1 MTAGLPGTGIGGM
14 FYLVSA
20 LAMPL
25 REAYRRA
32 RGCAA
37 SGTWRLVA
45 GQTAIAGGI
54 LGGVWATGWL
64 LGVALR
70 TAHPVVALPPGAH
83 PGNVLRTVTFALS
96 LGTLAAVL
104 LGVELLRLWVHGPAD
119 RGAAIEPYEERR
131 VVAAGGA
138 RGGRVGRILVLVLAA
153 MVVPTR
159 AAVAQ
164 SGSPVAAHLARADS
178 AFAEGDAA
186 AAAQEYAVVL
196 AADPE
201 NSHATYRLAQLRR
214 HDPAVALRLLRRYV
228 ALEPS
233 DPWGYMAVGDVLA
246 RTRRYEE
253 ALRWYDDA
261 LRLAP
266 GERDAVV
273 GRARILVRARR
284 TGAAIAA
291 YERWLAAHPV
301 DAEAGRELAAAR
313 VAAAPAVT
321 PLVSG
326 SHDSDGNTTLR
337 LGGAAELAAPGPTRV
352 AVAASR
358 EQVRDGVTATGL
370 EELTLRAAARPR
382 AALQID
388 AAAGAARLDAVGGTG
403 ATVIPTGQ
411 LRARWRA
418 PLAGPAVDLRAARS
432 VLDASP
438 LLVANRVARTEL
450 GATVELPVVGSFKLR
465 GIGRAA
471 TLSDSTEVNH
481 RTTLAAVA
489 AFAAAPSVELSG
501 QFHEVRY
508 SHASTA
514 GYFAPRLIQVVEAG
528 SYLEL
533 ETSRSILLAFD
544 IGAGVQRVA
553 EQGAALGPWRRAL
566 RLYSL
571 IVVPLAPGRDLK
583 LELDGEDS
591 AFAAEAATT
600 ARWRYI
606 STAVSLRWA
615 LP

>member
-1 MTAGLPGTGIGGM
+1 MMAGLPGTGIGGM
-14 FYLVSA
+14 FYLVTA

-32 RGCAA
+32 GGGSAV

-70 TAHPVVALPPGAH
+70 AAAPVVPLPPASH

-104 LGVELLRLWVHGPAD
+104 LGVELLRLWVHRPAD
-119 RGAAIEPYEERR
+119 RRAAIEPHEERQ
-131 VVAAGGA
+131 VVAVAG
-138 RGGRVGRILVLVLAA
+138 GGRVGRIVVLVLTATA
-153 MVVPTR
+153 VPTR

-186 AAAQEYAVVL
+186 AAAREYAVVL

-214 HDPAVALRLLRRYV
+214 HDPTGALQLLRRYV

-233 DPWGYMAVGDVLA
+233 DPWGYMAVAEVLA

-266 GERDAVV
+266 AERDAVV

-284 TGAAIAA
+284 TGAAIAV
-291 YERWLAAHPV
+291 YERWLAAHPM

-326 SHDSDGNTTLR
+326 SRDSDGNTTLR
-337 LGGAAELAAPGPTRV
+337 LGGAAELAASGPTRV
-352 AVAASR
+352 GVAASR
-358 EQVRDGVTATGL
+358 ERVQDGVTATGL
-370 EELTLRAAARPR
+370 EELTLRAASRPR
-382 AALQID
+382 AALQLD
-388 AAAGAARLDAVGGTG
+388 AAAGATRLDGSDGHGVS
-403 ATVIPTGQ
+403 VIPTAQ
-411 LRARWRA
+411 VRARWRA

-438 LLVANRVARTEL
+438 LLVANRVTRTEL
-450 GATVELPVVGSFKLR
+450 GATVELPVAGSFKLR

-471 TLSDSTEVNH
+471 ALSDSAAVNH
-481 RTTLAAVA
+481 RTTVAAVA
-489 AFAAAPSVELSG
+489 AFAATPSVELSG

-508 SHASTA
+508 SHATTA

-528 SYLEL
+528 SYFEL
-533 ETSRSILLAFD
+533 ETSRSILFAFD

-583 LELDGEDS
+583 LELDSEDS
-591 AFAAEAATT
+591 AVAEAATT

-606 STAVSLRWA
+606 SMGLSLRWA
-615 LP
+615 VP

>member
-1 MTAGLPGTGIGGM
+1 MTAGLPGTGIGGL

-32 RGCAA
+32 RGAAA

-70 TAHPVVALPPGAH
+70 TAHAVVALPPGAH
-83 PGNVLRTVTFALS
+83 PGNVLRTVTLALS

-104 LGVELLRLWVHGPAD
+104 LGVELLRLWVHGPAV
-119 RGAAIEPYEERR
+119 RGAAIEPHEERQI
-131 VVAAGGA
+131 VAAGAGGA
-138 RGGRVGRILVLVLAA
+138 RLGRVLALVLTATA
-153 MVVPTR
+153 VPTR

-233 DPWGYMAVGDVLA
+233 DPWGYMAVADVLA

-266 GERDAVV
+266 GERDGVV

-291 YERWLAAHPV
+291 YERWLAAHPR
-301 DAEAGRELAAAR
+301 DAEAVRELAAAR

-321 PLVSG
+321 PLVGG

-337 LGGAAELAAPGPTRV
+337 LGGTAELAAPGPTRV

-358 EQVRDGVTATGL
+358 ERVWDGVTAAGL

-382 AALQID
+382 GALQID
-388 AAAGAARLDAVGGTG
+388 AAAGAARLDAGEGTG

-450 GATVELPVVGSFKLR
+450 GATVELPVVGSFRLR

-481 RTTLAAVA
+481 RTTIAGVA

-533 ETSRSILLAFD
+533 ETSGSVLLAFD

-591 AFAAEAATT
+591 GVAAEAATT

-606 STAVSLRWA
+606 STGVSLRWA